1 MHPVSLPP
9 EVRARIMARRGRFHM
24 FERLDTSRSALVV
37 IDMQRAFC
45 ATGAPVEVPIARAI
59 IPNINQLARVCRAAG
74 VPVVWVRMTAWDR
87 DGETSWPLFYSHF
100 ATPDFGARHLAALTA
115 GSDLHAL
122 ADGLDVDAA
131 DAVIDK
137 TRFSALI
144 QGSSDLDAWCRARG
158 IDTLIIA
165 GTLTNR
171 CCESTARDAMMIGY
185 KVVFIEDA
193 NATTSDDEH
202 QAALVNVA
210 VAFGDLRRT
219 DEVAGLLLA

>member
-1 MHPVSLPP
+1 MHPVTLPP
-9 EVRARIMARRGRFHM
+9 EVRARIIARRGRFHM
-24 FERLDTSRSALVV
+24 FDRLDPARTALVV

-45 ATGAPVEVPIARAI
+45 DLGAPVEVPLARAI
-59 IPNINQLARVCRAAG
+59 MPNINALARTCRAAG
-74 VPVVWVRMTAWDR
+74 VPVVWVRMTAWER
-87 DGETSWPLFYSHF
+87 GGQTSWPLFYDHF
-100 ATPDFGARHLAALTA
+100 ATPDFGARHLAALTEGA
-115 GSDLHAL
+115 PLHAL
-122 ADGLDVDAA
+122 ADGLEVAA
-131 DAVIDK
+131 GDTILDK

-144 QGSSDLDAWCRARG
+144 QGASDLDAWCRARG
-158 IDTLIIA
+158 IDTLILA

-185 KVVFIEDA
+185 KVVFVEDA

-219 DEVAGLLLA
+219 GEIAALLR

>member
-1 MHPVSLPP
+1 I
-9 EVRARIMARRGRFHM
+9 RARIVSRRGRFHM
-24 FERLDTSRSALVV
+24 FESLKPARTALVV

-45 ATGAPVEVPIARAI
+45 APGAPIEVPLARAI
-59 IPNINQLARVCRAAG
+59 IPNINHLAQVCRAAG
-74 VPVVWVRMTAWDR
+74 VPVIWVRMTAWDR
-87 DGETSWPLFYSHF
+87 DGVNSWPLFYSHF
-100 ATPDFGARHLAALTA
+100 ATPDFGAQHLAALTA

-122 ADGLDVDAA
+122 ADGLDVAA
-131 DAVIDK
+131 DDLVIDK

-144 QGSSDLDAWCRARG
+144 QGASDLDAVLRTRC

-185 KVVFIEDA
+185 KVVFVEDA

-202 QAALVNVA
+202 QAALINVA

-219 DEVAGLLLA
+219 NEMAGLLGG